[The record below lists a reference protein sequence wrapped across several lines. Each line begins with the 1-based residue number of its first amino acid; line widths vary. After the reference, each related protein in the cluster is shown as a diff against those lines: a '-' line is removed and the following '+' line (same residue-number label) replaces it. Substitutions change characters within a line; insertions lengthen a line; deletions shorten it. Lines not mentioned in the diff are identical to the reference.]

1 MQRWRGVHLGSPT
14 VKRSPWVGLGLASSV
29 LCLLVVL
36 GLGAVWYWFGGR
48 AQPAEKS
55 QELFPG
61 VHYARQV
68 RQSPRPM
75 VIHLV
80 QVDLRAEGIS
90 LLVTPGDPKAE
101 LPLSART
108 TSQFLEEFNLQLAVN
123 GDGFTPWRSNGP
135 LDVYPKSGDAV
146 APIGLAASQG
156 VQYSTLTDDEP
167 VLYISRNNRA
177 QFNAP
182 GGRIYNAIS
191 GNLMLVTRGQALT
204 ALEGDPEPR
213 TALALDRRG
222 RTLLILVVD
231 GRQPGYSEGA
241 TLAELAALIIEF
253 GGYAGMNVDGGGS
266 STLVR
271 ESATGGAQV
280 LNSPVDQG
288 IPGRERVVGNH
299 LGIYVGSNP

>member
-1 MQRWRGVHLGSPT
+1 MNPSDVERRISLPLLLGIGIT
-14 VKRSPWVGLGLASSV
+14 CLVLVAGLFLA
-29 LCLLVVL
+29 
-36 GLGAVWYWFGGR
+36 WYWFGGR
-48 AQPAEKS
+48 PQPAEQS
-55 QELFPG
+55 QELFQG
-61 VHYARQV
+61 VVYSRQV

-75 VIHLV
+75 VIHVV

-101 LPLSART
+101 LPLTART
-108 TSQFLEEFNLQLAVN
+108 TSQFLEEFDLQLAVN

-135 LDVYPKSGDAV
+135 LDVYPRSGDGV
-146 APIGLAASQG
+146 APVGLAASQG
-156 VQYSTLTDDEP
+156 VQYSYFTDEEP
-167 VLYISRNNRA
+167 VLYLGRNNRA

-182 GGRIYNAIS
+182 GGKVYNAIS
-191 GNLMLVTRGQALT
+191 GNLLLVSRGQVLT
-204 ALEGDPEPR
+204 GLEGEAEPR

-241 TLAELAALIIEF
+241 TLEELAALIVEF
-253 GGYAGMNVDGGGS
+253 GGYIGMNMDGGGS

-271 ESATGGAQV
+271 AGPGGNAQL

-299 LGIYVGSNP
+299 LGIYASSSP

>member
-1 MQRWRGVHLGSPT
+1 M
-14 VKRSPWVGLGLASSV
+14 KRASWVSLSFAASV
-29 LCLLVVL
+29 LCLLAVL
-36 GLGAVWYWFGGR
+36 GLAAVWYWFGGR

-55 QELFPG
+55 QELYPG

-80 QVDLRAEGIS
+80 QVDLRTEGIS
-90 LLVTPGDPKAE
+90 VLVTPGDPKAE

-108 TSQFLEEFNLQLAVN
+108 TSRFLEEFNLQLAVN
-123 GDGFTPWRSNGP
+123 GDGFTPWRSNSP
-135 LDVYPKSGDAV
+135 LDVYPKSGDGV

-156 VQYSTLTDDEP
+156 VQYSTLTDGEP
-167 VLYISRNNRA
+167 VLYIGRNNRA
-177 QFNAP
+177 QFNSA
-182 GGRIYNAIS
+182 GGKIYNAIS
-191 GNLMLVTRGQALT
+191 GNLLLVARGAVIPDL
-204 ALEGDPEPR
+204 GDTPEPR

-241 TLAELAALIIEF
+241 TLDELAALILEF
-253 GGYAGMNVDGGGS
+253 GGYTGMNMDGGGS

-299 LGIYVGSNP
+299 LGIYAGGNP

>member
-1 MQRWRGVHLGSPT
+1 MRQNPYRTLILSGVFACLVLVS
-14 VKRSPWVGLGLASSV
+14 GLFL
-29 LCLLVVL
+29 
-36 GLGAVWYWFGGR
+36 VWYWFGGR
-48 AQPAEKS
+48 PQPAEES
-55 QELFPG
+55 QELFTG
-61 VHYARQV
+61 VYYSRQV

-75 VIHLV
+75 VIHVV
-80 QVDLRAEGIS
+80 QVDLREEGIS

-101 LPLSART
+101 QPLSART
-108 TSQFLEEFNLQLAVN
+108 TSQFLEDFNLQLAVN

-135 LDVYPKSGDAV
+135 LDVYPRSGDGV

-156 VQYSTLTDDEP
+156 VQYSYFTDNEP
-167 VLYISRNNRA
+167 VLYLGRNNRA
-177 QFNAP
+177 QFNSP
-182 GGRIYNAIS
+182 GGKIYNAIS
-191 GNLMLVTRGQALT
+191 GNLMLVSRGQILPG
-204 ALEGDPEPR
+204 LEGEPDPR

-241 TLAELAALIIEF
+241 TLEELAELILEF
-253 GGYAGMNVDGGGS
+253 GGYHGMNMDGGGS

-271 ESATGGAQV
+271 TSAGGNAQM

-299 LGIYVGSNP
+299 LGIYAGGNP

>member
-1 MQRWRGVHLGSPT
+1 MKRPLGL
-14 VKRSPWVGLGLASSV
+14 GLGLAASAACLV
-29 LCLLVVL
+29 LAL
-36 GLGAVWYWFGGR
+36 GLVAAWYWFGGR
-48 AQPAEKS
+48 SQPAEKS
-55 QELFPG
+55 QELYTG
-61 VHYARQV
+61 IHYVRQV

-90 LLVTPGDPKAE
+90 PLVTPGDPEAE
-101 LPLSART
+101 LPLSARS

-135 LDVYPKSGDAV
+135 LDVYPKSGEGV

-182 GGRIYNAIS
+182 GGRVYNAIS
-191 GNLMLVTRGQALT
+191 GNQMLVTRGQALST
-204 ALEGDPEPR
+204 LEGDPEPR

-253 GGYAGMNVDGGGS
+253 GGYTGMNIDGGGS

-271 ESATGGAQV
+271 ESVTGGAQV

-299 LGIYVGSNP
+299 LGIYASGNP

>member
-1 MQRWRGVHLGSPT
+1 
-14 VKRSPWVGLGLASSV
+14 VKRPLGLGLGAAAGAA
-29 LCLLVVL
+29 CLLLVL

-61 VHYARQV
+61 VHYSRQV

-90 LLVTPGDPKAE
+90 LLVTPGDPTAD
-101 LPLSART
+101 LPLFART

-146 APIGLAASQG
+146 VPIGLAASQG

-182 GGRIYNAIS
+182 GGRVYNAIS

-204 ALEGDPEPR
+204 ALEGESEPR

-253 GGYAGMNVDGGGS
+253 GGYTGMNVDGGGS

-271 ESATGGAQV
+271 ESTTGGAQV

-299 LGIYVGSNP
+299 LGIYAGSNP